1 MHTRRW
7 IPFLLLIG
15 LLALPAAAEI
25 FTDIKGIPAQR
36 SIERVGALG
45 VIKGTPDGKFLPE
58 APVTRLDLAV
68 ILVRALGLSTEQ
80 REVQPFK
87 DLEEIPQEARP
98 YVAAI
103 LSVGIVSP
111 AKAEVRKGGIVYALA
126 ADKTIYNAG
135 EEVSLTFTIT
145 NTTSEIVKFEFAHG
159 QEYDFIIRQ
168 GGQEVARWS
177 LGKAFTEVEK
187 TLPLAPGKSFQYTTK
202 WRQLDQND
210 RPVQPGRYEIIAV
223 QTTKANPTS
232 VSLVFQKG
240 LISGYP
246 DGTFRPRQQVTRAE
260 LAAVVLRALGL
271 EGEALAKQDAALPFG
286 DAAGIQAWARG
297 YVAVAVERKIL
308 LPYPDQTIRAHV
320 PATRAD
326 VAVAVD
332 HLMEKLNRYEYI
344 RGTVEAVRVG
354 SPSTITIKDP
364 SGAVRT
370 YRVAVAVAIYRNGQP
385 AELAALKPGDEVA
398 MLLAA
403 RVAGDATYIEAKGP

>member
-1 MHTRRW
+1 MRTQRW
-7 IPFLLLIG
+7 ILLLLLVG
-15 LLALPAAAEI
+15 LLALPAGAEL

-45 VIKGTPDGKFLPE
+45 VIKGTPDGKFLPD
-58 APVTRLDLAV
+58 APVTRLDLVV
-68 ILVRALGLSTEQ
+68 ILVRALGLSTESK
-80 REVQPFK
+80 EIPSYK
-87 DLEEIPQEARP
+87 DIQEIPQEARP

-103 LSVGIVSP
+103 LSVGIASP
-111 AKAEVRKGGIVYALA
+111 SKAEVRKGGIVYTLV

-135 EEVSLTFTIT
+135 EEVNLTFTIT
-145 NTTSEIVKFEFAHG
+145 NTTSEIVKFEFANG

-168 GGQEVARWS
+168 DGQEIARWS

-210 RPVQPGRYEIIAV
+210 RPVEPGRYEIIAV
-223 QTTKANPTS
+223 HTTKTNPTS

-240 LISGYP
+240 LIAGYP
-246 DGTFRPRQQVTRAE
+246 DGTFRPRQEVTRAE

-271 EGEALAKQDAALPFG
+271 EGEALAKKDAALPFADG
-286 DAAGIQAWARG
+286 AAIQTWARG

-308 LPYPDQTIRAHV
+308 LPFADQTIRAHA

-332 HLMEKLNRYEYI
+332 QLMERLSRYEYV

-354 SPSTITIKDP
+354 RPSTITIKDP

-370 YRVAVAVAIYRNGQP
+370 YRVATAVAIYRNGQP
-385 AELAALKPGDEVA
+385 VELGALKPGDEVA